1 MEDLAEGLEEL
12 VTSRDVY
19 ELSPQRLYA
28 RTLTKVL
35 GSRVVE
41 KEVEYLVGEVPRSD
55 LGDYG
60 IQLARFAKR
69 VGVELEELSRTVAEE
84 LSREEIVAGTRTI
97 GGFLNI
103 VLDLEKLSEIV
114 FSAARSD
121 RENYGIVKVEKPER
135 IVVEHTSANPV
146 HPLHIGHGRNASLG
160 DTLARLLRARGHS
173 VQTRFYVN
181 DMGRQVAVL
190 AYGYQLAGRKTPRGV
205 KPDHWIGQVYAVTH
219 TLIDIE
225 RVKRE
230 LEKLKLEGRDE
241 EYREKLA
248 ELDELVA
255 AASELREKYT
265 ELFDKIASEIRKRDP
280 EKDVAEIM
288 KKYEYRLDE
297 EVVKTIREVVELCL
311 KGFRETLLR
320 IGVEIDIWDWES
332 DLAWS
337 GEVEKLLA
345 KAENSTYKIVHKGAL
360 ALNLQTLLR
369 DKEVHRKLGL
379 REDEEIP
386 PLILVRSDGT
396 TLYTTRDI
404 VYTIK
409 KFREYSAD
417 TVYNVIAAEQR
428 LEQLQVRL
436 SLIALGY
443 RREGLNTIH
452 YAYEMVNLPGQKMS
466 GRRGRYITLDEL
478 IDRAVEQ
485 AKTEVEKRNPEL
497 PREEKNKIAETVGTA
512 AIRYTLVSVSATK
525 PITFNLEEALDFNK
539 NSAPYILYAHA
550 RAANI
555 LAKHN
560 KPIEWENIDY
570 KAAQE
575 NQLRKKLL
583 KQLYTYPYIF
593 TKAADEQKP
602 ELLINHTY
610 NIADTF
616 NKWYTSG
623 DHVLGE
629 PDPAKKQYKLALVY
643 TTKQTLANT
652 LKILGTKPLEKM

>member
-1 MEDLAEGLEEL
+1 M
-12 VTSRDVY
+12 TSSKKIY

-28 RTLTKVL
+28 RVFTRIL
-35 GSRVVE
+35 GDKIDE

-60 IQLARFAKR
+60 IQIARFAKR
-69 VGVELEELSRTVAEE
+69 IGVELEELSETVARE
-84 LSREEIVAGTRTI
+84 LSREEVVADTRTI

-103 VLDLEKLSEIV
+103 VLDLEKLSELV
-114 FSAARSD
+114 FTAARND
-121 RENYGIVKVEKPER
+121 REEYGLVRVEKPEK

-173 VQTRFYVN
+173 VQTRFYIN

-190 AYGYQLAGRKTPRGV
+190 AYGYILAGRKPPRSI
-205 KPDHWIGQVYAVTH
+205 KPDHWIGQVYAITH
-219 TLIDIE
+219 TLVDIE
-225 RVKRE
+225 NLKKE
-230 LEKLKLEGRDE
+230 LEKLRLEGRDE

-248 ELDELVA
+248 ELDNLVA
-255 AASELREKYT
+255 NALELREKDP
-265 ELFDKIASEIRKRDP
+265 ELFDKIANAIKNRDP
-280 EKDVAEIM
+280 EREIATIM
-288 KKYEYRLDE
+288 KKYEYREDKE
-297 EVVKTIREVVELCL
+297 IIDSIREAVELCL
-311 KGFRETLLR
+311 EGFKETLSRLG
-320 IGVEIDIWDWES
+320 IEIDVWDWES

-337 GEVEKLLA
+337 GEVEELLHRV
-345 KAENSTYKIVHKGAL
+345 KSSTYRSLHKGAL
-360 ALNLQTLLR
+360 ALNLQQLLD
-369 DKEVHRKLGL
+369 DKEIREKLGI
-379 REDEEIP
+379 RQGEEIP

-404 VYTIK
+404 VYTLK
-409 KFREYSAD
+409 KFREYNAD
-417 TVYNVIAAEQR
+417 KVYNVIAAEQR

-452 YAYEMVNLPGQKMS
+452 YLYEMVNLPGQKMS
-466 GRRGRYITLDEL
+466 GRRGKYISLDEL

-485 AKTEVEKRNPEL
+485 AKIEVEKRNPEL
-497 PREEKNKIAETVGTA
+497 LQEEKNKIAETIGTA
-512 AIRYTLVSVSATK
+512 AIKYTLVSVSPLK
-525 PITFNLEEALDFNK
+525 PITFNLEEALDFTK
-539 NSAPYILYAHA
+539 NSAPYILYTHA

-555 LAKHN
+555 LAKYN
-560 KPIEWENIDY
+560 QPIEWEKIEY
-570 KAAQE
+570 TTATE
-575 NQLRKKLL
+575 NPHRKKLL

-593 TKAADEQKP
+593 VKSADEQKP

-616 NKWYTSG
+616 NQWYTSR

-629 PDPAKKQYKLALVY
+629 KDPGKKQYKLALVY

-652 LKILGTKPLEKM
+652 LKILGIKPLQKM